1 MFDKALL
8 FYFATIFL
16 RNSRQKLSRVTCHE
30 LIQSW
35 TRCNL
40 FVLLY
45 SKCPLKSQ
53 NRGLGMKLFSCWKLL
68 LCYNKTNATIILY
81 VYYI

>member
-16 RNSRQKLSRVTCHE
+16 RNSTQKLSLVTCHE

-35 TRCNL
+35 TRYNL

-45 SKCPLKSQ
+45 SKCTLKSQ
-53 NRGLGMKLFSCWKLL
+53 NRGLGMKFFHVGIYSCD
-68 LCYNKTNATIILY
+68 NKTNATIILY

>member
-16 RNSRQKLSRVTCHE
+16 RNSRQKLSRLTCHE

-53 NRGLGMKLFSCWKLL
+53 NRGLGMKLFHVGNYSCD
-68 LCYNKTNATIILY
+68 NKTNATIILY
-81 VYYI
+81 VYYM